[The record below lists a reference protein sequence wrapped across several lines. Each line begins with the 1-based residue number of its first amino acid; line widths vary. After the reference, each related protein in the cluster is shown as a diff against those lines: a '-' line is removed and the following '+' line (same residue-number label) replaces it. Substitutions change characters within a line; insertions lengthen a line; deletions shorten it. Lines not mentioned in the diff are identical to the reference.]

1 MKLKDIAKLCARTHS
16 IGISEV
22 SGTQWLGNGYAAYPV
37 FNLPPLDEDTA
48 PAVLDFDEEK
58 AKMLDVRYVDLQSKF
73 DLHENNDDEEALTA
87 VLLRFLYKGETLD
100 AWQTERGRIVLV
112 DPTYTKPYFADESSV
127 PVLYLRR
134 ADRGDYIVGKS
145 GMFVTAI
152 IMPRELD
159 AKEADDLLRKF
170 NRLALAMDEIAGPPP
185 MPVDPDTGEVRD
197 DG

>member
-1 MKLKDIAKLCARTHS
+1 MKLKDIARLCAKTHS

-37 FNLPPLDEDTA
+37 FNLPELDVDTVA
-48 PAVLDFDEEK
+48 PVLDFDEEK
-58 AKMLDVRYVDLQSKF
+58 AETLDVRYVDLQSKF
-73 DLHENNDDEEALTA
+73 DLREDNDDEEVLTA
-87 VLLRFLYKGETLD
+87 VLLRFLHEGETLD
-100 AWQTERGRIVLV
+100 AWQTESGRIVLV

-134 ADRGDYIVGKS
+134 ADRGDYIVGKR

-185 MPVDPDTGEVRD
+185 MPVDPDTGEVLD
-197 DG
+197 DQ

>member
-1 MKLKDIAKLCARTHS
+1 MRIAKLCAKTHS
-16 IGISEV
+16 IGISELR
-22 SGTQWLGNGYAAYPV
+22 GTQWLGNGNAAYPV
-37 FNLPPLDEDTA
+37 FSLPPLDEDTT

-58 AKMLDVRYVDLQSKF
+58 AETLNVQYVDLQSKF
-73 DLHENNDDEEALTA
+73 DLREYNDDEEALTA

-100 AWQTERGRIVLV
+100 AWQTESGRIVLV

-134 ADRGDYIVGKS
+134 ANRGDYIVGKS

-159 AKEADDLLRKF
+159 AKEADSLLRKF
-170 NRLALAMDEIAGPPP
+170 NRLALTMEEIAEPAV
-185 MPVDPDTGEVRD
+185 PVDPYTGEVLD
-197 DG
+197 NG

>member
-1 MKLKDIAKLCARTHS
+1 MKLKDIAKLCAKTHS
-16 IGISEV
+16 IGIAEV

-48 PAVLDFDEEK
+48 PAVLDFDDEK
-58 AKMLDVRYVDLQSKF
+58 AETLNVQYVDLQSKF
-73 DLHENNDDEEALTA
+73 DLREDNDEEEALTA
-87 VLLRFLYKGETLD
+87 VLLRFLYKGGTLD
-100 AWQTERGRIVLV
+100 AWQTESGRIVLV

-145 GMFVTAI
+145 GMFVTSI

-159 AKEADDLLRKF
+159 AEEADSLLRKF
-170 NRLALAMDEIAGPPP
+170 NRLALAMEEIAEPAV
-185 MPVDPDTGEVRD
+185 PVDPNTGEVREFK
-197 DG
+197 

>member
-1 MKLKDIAKLCARTHS
+1 MKLKDIAKLCAKTHS
-16 IGISEV
+16 IGISELR
-22 SGTQWLGNGYAAYPV
+22 GTQWLGNGDAAYPV

-58 AKMLDVRYVDLQSKF
+58 AKTLTVRYVDFQSKF
-73 DLHENNDDEEALTA
+73 DLREKNDDEEALTA

-100 AWQTERGRIVLV
+100 AWQTESGRIVLV

-145 GMFVTAI
+145 GMFVTSM
-152 IMPRELD
+152 IMPYELD
-159 AKEADDLLRKF
+159 ATMTLDLGEKF
-170 NRLALAMDEIAGPPP
+170 QRLAFAMDEIYEALP
-185 MPVDPDTGEVRD
+185 MPVDPDTGEVLD
-197 DG
+197 DQ

>member
-1 MKLKDIAKLCARTHS
+1 MKLKDIAKLCAKTHS

-58 AKMLDVRYVDLQSKF
+58 AKTLTVRYVDLQSKF
-73 DLHENNDDEEALTA
+73 DLREENDDEEALTA
-87 VLLRFLYKGETLD
+87 VLLRFLYRGETLD
-100 AWQTERGRIVLV
+100 AWQTESGRIVLV

-127 PVLYLRR
+127 PMFYLRHGEH
-134 ADRGDYIVGKS
+134 GDYIVGKS

-159 AKEADDLLRKF
+159 TKEADDLRGKF
-170 NRLALAMDEIAGPPP
+170 YRLTVAMAWIAGPAVPINP
-185 MPVDPDTGEVRD
+185 GTGEVLD
-197 DG
+197 DQ

>member
-1 MKLKDIAKLCARTHS
+1 MKLKDIAKLCAKTHS

-22 SGTQWLGNGYAAYPV
+22 NGTQWLGNGYAAYPV

-48 PAVLDFDEEK
+48 PAVLDFDKEK
-58 AKMLDVRYVDLQSKF
+58 AETLDVRYVDLQSKF
-73 DLHENNDDEEALTA
+73 GLHENSDFEALTA

-100 AWQTERGRIVLV
+100 AWQTESGHIVFV
-112 DPTYTKPYFADESSV
+112 DPTYTKPYFADESGV
-127 PVLYLRR
+127 PVLYLRHGR
-134 ADRGDYIVGKS
+134 HGDYIVGKS

-159 AKEADDLLRKF
+159 TKEADSLLRKF

-197 DG
+197 DE

>member
-1 MKLKDIAKLCARTHS
+1 MKLKDIAKLCASTNRIS
-16 IGISEV
+16 ISDV
-22 SGTQWLGNGYAAYPV
+22 NGTQWLGNGYACYPV
-37 FNLPPLDEDTA
+37 YGLPELDTDTVA
-48 PAVLDFDEEK
+48 AVLDFDEEK
-58 AKMLDVRYVDLQSKF
+58 AATLDVRYVDLQSKF
-73 DLHENNDDEEALTA
+73 DLREDNDDEEALTA

-100 AWQTERGRIVLV
+100 AWQTESGRIVLV
-112 DPTYTKPYFADESSV
+112 DPTYTKPYFGGESSV

-134 ADRGDYIVGKS
+134 GEHGNYIVGKS

-159 AKEADDLLRKF
+159 TKEADDLLRKF

>member
-1 MKLKDIAKLCARTHS
+1 MKLKDIAKLCAKTHS

-58 AKMLDVRYVDLQSKF
+58 AKTLDVRYVDLQSKF
-73 DLHENNDDEEALTA
+73 DLREDNDDEEALTA
-87 VLLRFLYKGETLD
+87 VLLHFLYKGETLD
-100 AWQTERGRIVLV
+100 AWQTESGRIVLV
-112 DPTYTKPYFADESSV
+112 DPTYTKPYIADESSV
-127 PVLYLRR
+127 PMFYLRHGEH
-134 ADRGDYIVGKS
+134 GDYIVGKS

-159 AKEADDLLRKF
+159 ANEADSLLRKF
-170 NRLALAMDEIAGPPP
+170 NRLALAMEEIAEPAV
-185 MPVDPDTGEVRD
+185 PVDPHTGEVLD
-197 DG
+197 NG

>member
-1 MKLKDIAKLCARTHS
+1 MKLKDIAKLCAKTHS
-16 IGISEV
+16 IGIAEV

-37 FNLPPLDEDTA
+37 FNLPPLDKDTA

-58 AKMLDVRYVDLQSKF
+58 AETLDMRYVDLQSKF
-73 DLHENNDDEEALTA
+73 DLREDNDDEEVLTA

-100 AWQTERGRIVLV
+100 AWQTESGRIVLV

-159 AKEADDLLRKF
+159 AKEADSLLRKF
-170 NRLALAMDEIAGPPP
+170 NRLALAMKEIAEPAV
-185 MPVDPDTGEVRD
+185 PVDPNTGEVLD
-197 DG
+197 NG